1 MKTGVVDTVIDVDT
15 FTLKT
20 GETIRLTCVDA
31 PMTGT
36 PNAAKA
42 REELNRLI
50 GGKSINC
57 EVKGRDVYGRLVA
70 EVWFNNTNVN
80 DEMIRF
86 MSGL

>member
-1 MKTGVVDTVIDVDT
+1 MKTGVVDTVINVDT

-20 GETIRLTCVDA
+20 GETIRLIHVDA
-31 PMTGT
+31 TDVGISNT
-36 PNAAKA
+36 NKG

-50 GGKSINC
+50 GGKPINC
-57 EVKGRDVYGRLVA
+57 EIKGRDVYGHLVA
-70 EVWFNNTNVN
+70 EVWINSTNIN